1 VPDLAGLKAFDLE
14 AADLTVWVF
23 KKSTRAGVPVF
34 NGKWVGITEE
44 LATALR
50 TSVTGALEAITEVI
64 DYDILAQN
72 NESSALTLG
81 SGLID

>member
-23 KKSTRAGVPVF
+23 KKSTREGVPVF

-50 TSVTGALEAITEVI
+50 A
-64 DYDILAQN
+64 
-72 NESSALTLG
+72 
-81 SGLID
+81 